1 MRKGIVI
8 LAVLL
13 TLTVPL
19 LGQPSPSVPMPA
31 QHPETEKRPIPGHV
45 AVDSMPARDG
55 YEWAAYWG
63 NVALVLVAFGG
74 VLVGACSLVF
84 LRRQTE
90 ATRIAADAALAQAN
104 HIANSER
111 AWIEVLPYNWSIEF
125 YPKWE
130 TGDPVPEGPMGTWPI
145 SHRFAAQIKNLGRTP
160 AKIEGITVRYVRT
173 SRSAR
178 DMDPEPDFGEID
190 TEQFF
195 LLPNSEMAATAILSP
210 ESGVLTKAEVT
221 AIQDGKEFLYAY
233 GVVKY
238 RDVYDR
244 SHETHFGYAYR
255 TPDSHYILKEGKI
268 ETISFGKAVF
278 QHAGPAA
285 YNLVT

>member
-1 MRKGIVI
+1 
-8 LAVLL
+8 
-13 TLTVPL
+13 
-19 LGQPSPSVPMPA
+19 
-31 QHPETEKRPIPGHV
+31 
-45 AVDSMPARDG
+45 
-55 YEWAAYWG
+55 
-63 NVALVLVAFGG
+63 
-74 VLVGACSLVF
+74 
-84 LRRQTE
+84 
-90 ATRIAADAALAQAN
+90 
-104 HIANSER
+104 
-111 AWIEVLPYNWSIEF
+111 
-125 YPKWE
+125 
-130 TGDPVPEGPMGTWPI
+130 MGTWPI

-160 AKIEGITVRYVRT
+160 AKIEGIAVRYVRT

-221 AIQDGKEFLYAY
+221 AIKDGREFLYAY

-244 SHETHFGYAYR
+244 PHETRFGYAYR
-255 TPDSHYILKEGKI
+255 TPDSHYILKDGKI

-285 YNLVT
+285 YNHVT

>member
-1 MRKGIVI
+1 MRKRIAILSALLAASVI
-8 LAVLL
+8 C
-13 TLTVPL
+13 
-19 LGQPSPSVPMPA
+19 LGQPSPNAATGA
-31 QHPETEKRPIPGHV
+31 QQAAPDKRPAPSHV
-45 AVDSMPARDG
+45 AVDSVPARDA
-55 YEWAAYWG
+55 YDWAAYCG
-63 NVALVLVAFGG
+63 SIALAVVGCGG
-74 VLVGACSLVF
+74 VVVGICSLVF

-160 AKIEGITVRYVRT
+160 AKIEGIAVRYVRT
-173 SRSAR
+173 SRNVR
-178 DMDPEPDFGEID
+178 DMDPEPDYGEID
-190 TEQFF
+190 TEQFS

-210 ESGVLTKAEVT
+210 GSGVLAKAEVT
-221 AIQDGKEFLYAY
+221 AIQEGREFLYAY

-238 RDVYDR
+238 RDVYER
-244 SHETHFGYAYR
+244 PHETRFGYAYR
-255 TPDSHYILKEGKI
+255 TPDSHYILNDGKV

-285 YNLVT
+285 YNEVT

>member
-1 MRKGIVI
+1 MRKGITI

-13 TLTVPL
+13 TLTVQL
-19 LGQPSPSVPMPA
+19 LGQPSPNMPTPA
-31 QHPETEKRPIPGHV
+31 QQAAPDKSPAPSHV
-45 AVDSMPARDG
+45 AVDSIPAKDA
-55 YEWAAYWG
+55 YDWAAYWG
-63 NVALVLVAFGG
+63 SIALVVVGFGG
-74 VLVGACSLVF
+74 VVLGICSLVF

-160 AKIEGITVRYVRT
+160 AKIEGIAVRYVRS

-221 AIQDGKEFLYAY
+221 AIQDGKEFLYAD

-244 SHETHFGYAYR
+244 PHETRFGYSYR
-255 TPDSHYILKEGKI
+255 TPDSHYILKDGKV

-285 YNLVT
+285 YNHVT

>member
-1 MRKGIVI
+1 
-8 LAVLL
+8 
-13 TLTVPL
+13 
-19 LGQPSPSVPMPA
+19 
-31 QHPETEKRPIPGHV
+31 
-45 AVDSMPARDG
+45 
-55 YEWAAYWG
+55 
-63 NVALVLVAFGG
+63 
-74 VLVGACSLVF
+74 
-84 LRRQTE
+84 
-90 ATRIAADAALAQAN
+90 
-104 HIANSER
+104 
-111 AWIEVLPYNWSIEF
+111 
-125 YPKWE
+125 
-130 TGDPVPEGPMGTWPI
+130 
-145 SHRFAAQIKNLGRTP
+145 
-160 AKIEGITVRYVRT
+160 
-173 SRSAR
+173 
-178 DMDPEPDFGEID
+178 MDPEPDFGEID

-285 YNLVT
+285 YNFVT

>member
-1 MRKGIVI
+1 MKKRIAI
-8 LAVLL
+8 LTALLAVS
-13 TLTVPL
+13 VPC
-19 LGQPSPSVPMPA
+19 LGQPSPNTPTPA
-31 QHPETEKRPIPGHV
+31 QQAAPDKSPAPSHV
-45 AVDSMPARDG
+45 AVDSIPAKDA
-55 YEWAAYWG
+55 YDWAAYWG
-63 NVALVLVAFGG
+63 SIALVVVGFGG
-74 VLVGACSLVF
+74 VIVGICSLVF

-160 AKIEGITVRYVRT
+160 AKIEGIAVRYVRT

-210 ESGVLTKAEVT
+210 EGGVLAKAEVT
-221 AIQDGKEFLYAY
+221 AIQDGREFLYAY

-244 SHETHFGYAYR
+244 PHETRFGYAYR
-255 TPDSHYILKEGKI
+255 TPDSHYILKDGKV
-268 ETISFGKAVF
+268 ETISFGKAAF
-278 QHAGPAA
+278 QHAGPNA
-285 YNLVT
+285 YNHVT